1 MPELGDLATACAI
14 VALGAALQGFLGFGF
29 GIAAMS
35 LLTLSHDLLHA
46 AALVN
51 VTGLLVTSTLL
62 FALRRSALWRRA
74 LRILPGL
81 LVGVAVGVLALR
93 HVERAWMVHVLG
105 ATVVAIAAWNLAAPR
120 LHPPR
125 SLALDLG
132 VGLVSGLLG
141 GAFNTGGPPLVAHLY
156 AQREAPEAAKATI
169 QALFLTTSIARLPLS
184 AAQGLVAPAV
194 WRDAAFAAPFA
205 LAGLALGV
213 VLARRLPAEQFRR
226 SAWIGL
232 GTLGIALLVSG

>member
-1 MPELGDLATACAI
+1 VPELGDLATACLI

-51 VTGLLVTSTLL
+51 VTGLFVTGTLL
-62 FALRRSALWRRA
+62 FTLRRSALWRRA
-74 LRILPGL
+74 LQILPGL
-81 LVGVAVGVLALR
+81 LVGIVVGVLALR
-93 HVERAWMVHVLG
+93 HVERAWMVRLLG
-105 ATVVAIAAWNLAAPR
+105 ATVIGISAWNLAAPR

-125 SLALDLG
+125 SRALDLG
-132 VGLVSGLLG
+132 VGLLSGLLG

-169 QALFLTTSIARLPLS
+169 QALFLTTSLTRLPLS

-194 WRDAAFAAPFA
+194 WRDATLAAPFA
-205 LAGLALGV
+205 VAGLALGV
-213 VLARRLPAEQFRR
+213 ALARRVGPEQFRR
-226 SAWIGL
+226 AAWVGL
-232 GTLGIALLVSG
+232 GALGVVLLVSG